1 MTWPRCQKPVSRKQ
15 QLRRF
20 ILFVGGKTQMAD
32 STAALPEAIECPL
45 CLGKGELSRTEVLE
59 RLGMRDFAR
68 VAQLSAEEA
77 IRLILKKEKDAEQ
90 SRWAKFDGE
99 LARRLAEVADKHSAE
114 LQKLRSEKGELA
126 ARLKGLEESASATLD
141 NARQGERLATEK
153 ESQKQLA
160 ALTRQIAELE
170 AGQRLAGEQKKAE
183 VAKARAE
190 LEGALSSEKA
200 KANDLAR
207 QGKDY
212 LQEIGSL
219 RERNQE
225 LETEMAK
232 VARVGKKE
240 EMDFAEEARSWPGV
254 WVSEKLSRNGDFLM
268 AFADAAGNALEPSMV
283 VDNKDKATVAQTDIR
298 KLVRHAK
305 ERQLA
310 VAVLV
315 TRDKSQLRHVDRQRR
330 WGQEDGVWLLRSTR
344 AWLPRDLE
352 VLRPVFER
360 MRAEGPDFLQRNAA
374 LGDEVRRTL
383 ADIDGI
389 QGQLRKASTAI
400 EKAQALTAIYRARLA
415 GLCDSAAAHEKTP
428 GSRERKNGRA
438 SAGNGNG
445 HQERCPAR
453 QDLA

>member
-1 MTWPRCQKPVSRKQ
+1 
-15 QLRRF
+15 
-20 ILFVGGKTQMAD
+20 MAD

-59 RLGMRDFAR
+59 GLGMRDFAR

-90 SRWAKFDGE
+90 SRWAKFDAE

-170 AGQRLAGEQKKAE
+170 AAQRLAGEQKKAE

-190 LEGALSSEKA
+190 LEGALSGEKA

-254 WVSEKLSRNGDFLM
+254 WVGEKLSRNGDFLM
-268 AFADAAGNALEPSMV
+268 ALADAAGSALEPSMV
-283 VDNKDKATVAQTDIR
+283 VDNKDKATVAQIDIR
-298 KLVRHAK
+298 KLVRDAK
-305 ERQLA
+305 ERKLA

-315 TRDKSQLRHVDRQRR
+315 TRDQSQLRHVDRQRR

-400 EKAQALTAIYRARLA
+400 GKAQALTAIYRARLA